1 MRNTFARTLDEAFGL
16 DATSAC
22 AVTCYRSR
30 GNKLMSA
37 SVWVCTIAAIVLL
50 VLIGAGVMR

>member
-30 GNKLMSA
+30 GHKLMSA
-37 SVWVCTIAAIVLL
+37 SVWICAIAAVALL
-50 VLIGAGVMR
+50 VLIGTGVMR